1 MRRSLNGG
9 AVSLLVMMT
18 VAVAHCNG
26 GVVGKNCQE
35 TAWEVGRTNK
45 PPAATISK
53 FMKNMRRKHC
63 RWGIES
69 LYMIG
74 PDRQFSESIQE
85 I

>member
-18 VAVAHCNG
+18 VAVAHCHG
-26 GVVGKNCQE
+26 GVVGNNCQE
-35 TAWEVGRTNK
+35 TAREVGRTNK

-53 FMKNMRRKHC
+53 SMKIMRRKHC

-69 LYMIG
+69 PFI
-74 PDRQFSESIQE
+74 
-85 I
+85 